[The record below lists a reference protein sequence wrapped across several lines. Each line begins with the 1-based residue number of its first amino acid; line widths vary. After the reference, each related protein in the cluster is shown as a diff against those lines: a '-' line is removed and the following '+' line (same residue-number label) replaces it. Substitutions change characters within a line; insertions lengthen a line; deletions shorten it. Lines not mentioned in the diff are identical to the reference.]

1 MRSFEHETLPVA
13 MKCHAKN
20 RLMTI
25 RWKKPWSQIQG
36 NLTVTSE
43 YSFLRF
49 MTFNYSPVQNQ
60 NFGDN
65 KEIGR
70 RSVSNSGWVWPIL
83 PYIIFL
89 LTVGF
94 QPHHW
99 QRLHRWWRHV
109 RTRQRQQ
116 LRVFASDSLD
126 HCIAFSLRIS
136 AISTTTDSVMEPP
149 LENET
154 STTQGECDW
163 FGRTPLYLFP
173 SYCSDIKSNRFGNGA
188 TIGKRDVDNS
198 GYVQSIMFITVITVT
213 FVLQRYQ
220 EQPIR

>member
-136 AISTTTDSVMEPP
+136 AISRKTDSVTERP

-154 STTQGECDW
+154 STTQGEYDW
-163 FGRTPLYLFP
+163 FCRSPWYLCL
-173 SYCSDIKSNRFGNGA
+173 SYCSDIKNNRFGNGA
-188 TIGKRDVDNS
+188 TIGRRSVSNS
-198 GYVQSIMFITVITVT
+198 GWGWLILSFAVISIPL
-213 FVLQRYQ
+213 VLQRYQ
-220 EQPIR
+220 E